1 MARVEAKVELLAHT
15 PEPLAL
21 IYAAFRQCY
30 HAGFVGDLW
39 PELTAD
45 GADRAR
51 QAAFVR
57 SVLESGHGSPVEHV
71 SFTFALSGV
80 SRALTH
86 QLVRHRI
93 ASYSQQSQRYV
104 DASNFD
110 YVLPPAVAAD
120 PRARER
126 FERFMDEVGAAY
138 RDIKALLEENGRGAT
153 AKEDARF
160 VLPQAAATN
169 IVVTMNC
176 RTLLNFSNIA
186 AAPGP
191 SGKSAG
197 WPRPCSSCAGACCR
211 NCSIRPGPVAN
222 AWGTAPRA
230 RASPADVIPCLKRR
244 RRERSRP
251 KRSPAGHGRSRA
263 ARCIRIGAAL
273 FRARP
278 SSLFPACD
286 GLFLFFADSHPDRQG
301 RPRRGIAI
309 SLSFL

>member
-104 DASNFD
+104 KFKEGVAVVKPESVKASPETEAAFDEAIDAC
-110 YVLPPAVAAD
+110 VAA
-120 PRARER
+120 
-126 FERFMDEVGAAY
+126 Y
-138 RDIKALLEENGRGAT
+138 KKLLDAGVPA
-153 AKEDARF
+153 EDARYL
-160 VLPQAAATN
+160 LPNAAESK
-169 IVVTMNC
+169 IVVTMNV
-176 RTLLNFSNIA
+176 RELLHFFSLRCCNRAQWEIREMA
-186 AAPGP
+186 HRMLELARPTAPFIF
-191 SGKSAG
+191 AD
-197 WPRPCSSCAGACCR
+197 AGAGCVRGACPEGKMACG
-211 NCSIRPGPVAN
+211 NPY
-222 AWGTAPRA
+222 PRVT
-230 RASPADVIPCLKRR
+230 RD
-244 RRERSRP
+244 
-251 KRSPAGHGRSRA
+251 
-263 ARCIRIGAAL
+263 
-273 FRARP
+273 
-278 SSLFPACD
+278 
-286 GLFLFFADSHPDRQG
+286 
-301 RPRRGIAI
+301 
-309 SLSFL
+309 

>member
-110 YVLPPAVAAD
+110 YVLPRPW
-120 PRARER
+120 PP
-126 FERFMDEVGAAY
+126 
-138 RDIKALLEENGRGAT
+138 I
-153 AKEDARF
+153 
-160 VLPQAAATN
+160 
-169 IVVTMNC
+169 
-176 RTLLNFSNIA
+176 
-186 AAPGP
+186 PGP
-191 SGKSAG
+191 ANVSNASWTRWA
-197 WPRPCSSCAGACCR
+197 RPTGTSKPCWKRTGGA
-211 NCSIRPGPVAN
+211 P
-222 AWGTAPRA
+222 
-230 RASPADVIPCLKRR
+230 
-244 RRERSRP
+244 RP
-251 KRSPAGHGRSRA
+251 KRTPAS
-263 ARCIRIGAAL
+263 C
-273 FRARP
+273 
-278 SSLFPACD
+278 C
-286 GLFLFFADSHPDRQG
+286 
-301 RPRRGIAI
+301 PRRRPPT
-309 SLSFL
+309 LW